1 MQITRVTQ
9 TFTLLSKWLG
19 NTCPF
24 IIPRSNR
31 VKRKPLMPPRER
43 SVGPPSGDTRLIACR
58 WELRFPP
65 TTKSEKPLV
74 II

>member
-19 NTCPF
+19 NPCPF

-31 VKRKPLMPPRER
+31 VKRKPLMPPSER
-43 SVGPPSGDTRLIACR
+43 SVGPPSGDTRLIACL
-58 WELRFPP
+58 WEPPFPP
-65 TTKSEKPLV
+65 RRSRKSPL
-74 II
+74 